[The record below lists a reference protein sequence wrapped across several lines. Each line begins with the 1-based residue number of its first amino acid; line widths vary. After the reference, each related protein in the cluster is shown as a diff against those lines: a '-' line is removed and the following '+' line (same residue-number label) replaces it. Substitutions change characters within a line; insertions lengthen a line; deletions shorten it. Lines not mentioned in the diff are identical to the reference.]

1 MQIYKIE
8 TDDAGRELTTH
19 GVSDFPCASYDEL
32 FSKFFEGEVPWHWH
46 DEVEI
51 VLVVEGSTK
60 LECIGK
66 DMLLKAGDM
75 AFINAGALHKLTNH
89 GKEEGE
95 GDCRILNAV
104 FNPQMIGGMNFSRIY
119 KKHVLP
125 VINNREL
132 SCYHFSPEIDWQNEA
147 INELQQAY
155 EIWQRERDDYEFV
168 MTLALMKFWYLFEQN
183 APEIRANTRVQTN
196 QEKRL
201 HKLLNYMHS
210 HYASPLSVADISDAA
225 NISESECY
233 RLFRNTLKTT
243 PNHYLLSYR
252 LRMAAQMLVESDKPI
267 TKIAYDVGFNCP
279 AYFAKKFKLAFA
291 KTPKNFRQ
299 ESRLET
305 H

>member
-8 TDDAGRELTTH
+8 TDEEGRELTTH
-19 GVSDFPCASYDEL
+19 GVSDFPCASYDEW

-51 VLVVEGSTK
+51 VLVVEGCTK

-66 DMLLKAGDM
+66 DMLLKAGEM

-89 GKEEGE
+89 GKGE

-104 FNPQMIGGMNFSRIY
+104 LVFNAQMIGGMNFSRIY

-125 VINNREL
+125 VLNNKEL
-132 SCYHFSPEIDWQNEA
+132 NCYHFKADVDWHKEA
-147 INELQQAY
+147 IDELQQAY
-155 EIWQRERDDYEFV
+155 DIWKLGRDDYEFV
-168 MTLALMKFWYLFEQN
+168 MTLALMKFWYLFGQN
-183 APEIRANTRVQTN
+183 APEIMSNSQVETT

-201 HKLLNYMHS
+201 HQLLNYMHA
-210 HYASPLSVADISDAA
+210 HYGNPLSIATISAAA

-243 PNHYLLSYR
+243 PNNYLLSHR
-252 LRMAAQMLVESDKPI
+252 LRVAAQMLVESDKAI
-267 TKIAYDVGFNCP
+267 TQIAYEVGFSCP
-279 AYFAKKFKLAFA
+279 AYFAKKFKLAFS
-291 KTPKNFRQ
+291 KTPKVFRF
-299 ESRLET
+299 ENR
-305 H
+305 

>member
-8 TDDAGRELTTH
+8 TDEDGRELTTH
-19 GVSDFPCASYDEL
+19 GVSDFPCASYDEC

-66 DMLLKAGDM
+66 DMVLNVGEM
-75 AFINAGALHKLTNH
+75 AFINAGSLHKLTNH
-89 GKEEGE
+89 GT

-125 VINNREL
+125 VINNNEL
-132 SCYHFSPEIDWQNEA
+132 NCYHFKTALDWHKEV
-147 INELQQAY
+147 IHELQHAY
-155 EIWQRERDDYEFV
+155 DVWKLGRDDYEFV
-168 MTLALMKFWYLFEQN
+168 MTMALMKFWYLFGQN
-183 APEIRANTRVQTN
+183 APEIMSNTQVQTN

-201 HKLLNYMHS
+201 HILLNYMHS
-210 HYASPLSVADISDAA
+210 HYASHLSVAEISAAA

-233 RLFRNTLKTT
+233 RLFRHTLKTT
-243 PNHYLLSYR
+243 PNRYLLSHR
-252 LRMAAQMLVESDKPI
+252 LRMAAQMLVESDKTI
-267 TKIAYDVGFNCP
+267 TQITYDTGFSCP
-279 AYFAKKFKLAFA
+279 AYFAKKFKATFA
-291 KTPKNFRQ
+291 KTPKVFRQ
-299 ESRLET
+299 ASRNNSA
-305 H
+305 

>member
-8 TDDAGRELTTH
+8 TDEEGRELTTH
-19 GVSDFPCASYDEL
+19 GVSDFPCASYDEW

-66 DMLLKAGDM
+66 DMLLKAGEM

-89 GKEEGE
+89 GKEEGK

-125 VINNREL
+125 VINNNEL
-132 SCYHFSPEIDWQNEA
+132 NCYHFKPEIDWHKEA

-155 EIWQRERDDYEFV
+155 DIWKLERDDYEFV
-168 MTLALMKFWYLFEQN
+168 MTLALMKFWYLFGQN
-183 APEIRANTRVQTN
+183 APEIMSNTQVQTN

-201 HKLLNYMHS
+201 HKLLNYMHT
-210 HYASPLSVADISDAA
+210 HYASSLSVADISAAA

-243 PNHYLLSYR
+243 PNNYLLSHR
-252 LRMAAQMLVESDKPI
+252 LRIAAQLLVESDKAI
-267 TKIAYDVGFNCP
+267 TQIAYEVGFSCP
-279 AYFAKKFKLAFA
+279 AYFAKKFKLAFS
-291 KTPKNFRQ
+291 KTPKVFRF
-299 ESRLET
+299 ENR
-305 H
+305 